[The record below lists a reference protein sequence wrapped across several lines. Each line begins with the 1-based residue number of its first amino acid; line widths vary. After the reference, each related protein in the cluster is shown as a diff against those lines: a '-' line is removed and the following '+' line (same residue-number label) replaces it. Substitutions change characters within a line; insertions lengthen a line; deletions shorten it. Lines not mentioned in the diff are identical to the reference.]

1 MRYIIS
7 FILTSLAL
15 SSPLRA
21 GVLTVVTD
29 IPPVQSLVAQVMG
42 DLGTPGVILGRGAS
56 VHDFQLRPS
65 QSAALAD
72 AGLVVW
78 IGPELTP
85 WLDRALKGLS
95 KDGAQLALLD
105 AEGTHRRG
113 YDEAAAEADH
123 DHAAHGDTDPHAW
136 LDPDNAALWL
146 DLIAT
151 ALAVQDPDNAATY
164 AANAQT
170 AKQGIAT
177 LDARVR
183 ATLAGVQDKPFMVF
197 HDGYGYFAD
206 HYGLQI
212 AGSLA
217 TGDAVQ
223 PGAAHLVEL
232 RDSLRAGRA
241 VCLFPEAQHDPA
253 LAEQI
258 AEGTNVRI
266 GGALDPVGS
275 MLDPG
280 PDTYGVLLEGL
291 AKTVSDCL
299 LP

>member
-7 FILTSLAL
+7 SLLASLAL
-15 SSPLRA
+15 STPLLA
-21 GVLTVVTD
+21 KVPTVVTD
-29 IPPVQSLVAQVMG
+29 IPPVHSLVAQVMG
-42 DLGTPGVILGRGAS
+42 DLGTPEVILARGAS

-72 AGLVVW
+72 AGLVIW

-85 WLDRALKGLS
+85 WLGRALEGLS
-95 KDGAQLALLD
+95 KGGAQLALLD
-105 AEGTHRRG
+105 AEGTLRRG
-113 YDEAAAEADH
+113 YDEGAAHDDH
-123 DHAAHGDTDPHAW
+123 DHEAHGDTDPHAW
-136 LDPDNAALWL
+136 LNPDNAAVWL
-146 DLIAT
+146 DLIAG
-151 ALAVQDPDNAATY
+151 ALAGQDPDHAATY
-164 AANAQT
+164 AANAQA
-170 AKQGIAT
+170 AKLGIAA
-177 LDARVR
+177 LDGRVK
-183 ATLAGVQDKPFMVF
+183 ATLAGAQDKPFMVF

-212 AGSLA
+212 VGSLA
-217 TGDAVQ
+217 AGDATQ
-223 PGAAHLVEL
+223 PGAAHLVDL
-232 RDSLRAGRA
+232 RDSLRAGGA

-258 AEGTNVRI
+258 AEGTGVRI

-280 PDTYGVLLEGL
+280 PDSYGVLLEGL